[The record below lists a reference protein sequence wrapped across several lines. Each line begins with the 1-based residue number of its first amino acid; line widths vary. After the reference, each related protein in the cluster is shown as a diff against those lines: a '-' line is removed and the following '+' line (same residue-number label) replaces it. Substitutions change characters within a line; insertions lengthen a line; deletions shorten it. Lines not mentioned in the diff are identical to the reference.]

1 MTIDQGI
8 ALATSIAACLSA
20 LAAFFTI
27 RQVSKQRESSYHPEL
42 AVSRTKFQC
51 ISNPLS
57 EGHIPDTWI
66 DWTDE
71 EEPGLPV
78 ITIDTF
84 TQESFYCDE
93 CEKEYCTGDE
103 SMFVQEF

>member
-1 MTIDQGI
+1 VTISTPTG
-8 ALATSIAACLSA
+8 A
-20 LAAFFTI
+20 
-27 RQVSKQRESSYHPEL
+27 
-42 AVSRTKFQC
+42 
-51 ISNPLS
+51 
-57 EGHIPDTWI
+57 